1 MHIMLFYKQNFFIY
15 IISLNPF
22 NNPIFKTKKLII
34 RIRETVSGHTSE
46 FDDAKSQKWGPRTVK
61 PLILYHSL
69 RTWLPGSSNTLDQA
83 LRGVLPQS
91 PSAFSMFLGGQPC
104 LLGYRYSFPC
114 RNVKSKIDT
123 TSMAQDMW
131 FDSSQMKYFY
141 IHKRLAMFSR
151 SHSLDSVS
159 RKLPRVMFYN
169 RKIKYV
175 KTLTHKSEKLVG
187 GYSQ

>member
-1 MHIMLFYKQNFFIY
+1 
-15 IISLNPF
+15 
-22 NNPIFKTKKLII
+22 
-34 RIRETVSGHTSE
+34 
-46 FDDAKSQKWGPRTVK
+46 
-61 PLILYHSL
+61 
-69 RTWLPGSSNTLDQA
+69 
-83 LRGVLPQS
+83 
-91 PSAFSMFLGGQPC
+91 MFLGGQPC